1 MTFVC
6 SSLLSYIYEISVI
19 RSNTIESVSIIC
31 FFQSIKQNLPKRWPT
46 GWPAENFGGGQNK
59 SSVLKLLRHQ
69 ESLLRC
75 FPFFFR
81 RFKTFT
87 HQYIILY
94 FWGWERKYSIKWTTP
109 LDAWHGPECWYCNC
123 VAVNQ
128 FFDITLIVSFANTF
142 HSLHD
147 VRCSFWFRT
156 CFCHSTWTSIHINI
170 YLFIYISVWYRYR
183 EISIYR

>member
-1 MTFVC
+1 MIYGFVTFVC

-46 GWPAENFGGGQNK
+46 GWPAENFGGGQKK

-75 FPFFFR
+75 FPFFFK

-94 FWGWERKYSIKWTTP
+94 FWGWERKYSIK
-109 LDAWHGPECWYCNC
+109 
-123 VAVNQ
+123 
-128 FFDITLIVSFANTF
+128 
-142 HSLHD
+142 
-147 VRCSFWFRT
+147 
-156 CFCHSTWTSIHINI
+156 
-170 YLFIYISVWYRYR
+170 
-183 EISIYR
+183 